1 MPTMIEN
8 MKEIAKQKLLGIGA
22 AMAVPGAIA
31 TDVAKNTAKAIPN
44 LVLGAVGTM
53 TGLEAPKKAYG
64 WGATNEIR
72 SIQSEIANSENMA
85 KEGLRKNVREGL
97 KGLGFTEPVPTS
109 NLGAVNQPL
118 VKGEGLGAMSKANP
132 SVSTPTASTAVNAP
146 VTNPTATEITPPAG
160 AISRPEGD
168 PNFFKGGATFQPT
181 GATTSTGMSEKDLE
195 DWKARGALAN
205 SRYSDGK
212 NPNDSKL
219 SDMMEELVKT
229 ASSGSP
235 SIERATKLNAL
246 KLGIQT
252 LAPMSSFGHF
262 GVAGLQTD
270 ATKRGQDVLAETT
283 RRGQDITS
291 ETTRRGQNIDKE
303 LKGDYYGANTE
314 ESKAK
319 GKLYG
324 IQAKILEEEGKPD
337 KVMETNAS
345 NWLKERTKVMNAAL
359 ASIGEMKPEDKQ
371 KHMDNLEK
379 DFAKWNPA
387 PPRRARKNADGTVS
401 LEYADGRVVTGKP
414 KR

>member
-44 LVLGAVGTM
+44 LALGAVGAM

-64 WGATNEIR
+64 WGATNDIR

-85 KEGLRKNVREGL
+85 KEGLKKNVREGL

-118 VKGEGLGAMSKANP
+118 INMVKGEGLGAMSKANP
-132 SVSTPTASTAVNAP
+132 SVATPTVSTVVNAP
-146 VTNPTATEITPPAG
+146 ATKNPTATEIAPPAG

-252 LAPMSSFGHF
+252 LAPMSSYGAF

-270 ATKRGQDVLAETT
+270 TTKRGQDVLAETT
-283 RRGQDITS
+283 RRGQDLNVESNKIAARLKAD
-291 ETTRRGQNIDKE
+291 ENLIDSFYKSGLLEQGKE
-303 LKGDYYGANTE
+303 ELGIKRMVAEAKDSPSFLKLA
-314 ESKAK
+314 
-319 GKLYG
+319 
-324 IQAKILEEEGKPD
+324 IQASPKIKTIDANGA
-337 KVMETNAS
+337 ETEAHDVQAGIKMLTDS
-345 NWLKERTKVMNAAL
+345 GFETPKGFKM
-359 ASIGEMKPEDKQ
+359 
-371 KHMDNLEK
+371 
-379 DFAKWNPA
+379 PA
-387 PPRRARKNADGTVS
+387 PVARPSLTPEQARAELERRKALK
-401 LEYADGRVVTGKP
+401 K
-414 KR
+414 